1 MKIKVK
7 CIETGAE
14 SEFDTDGFHISVQMT
29 PVDLANIKSLA
40 ETEDGRSLEGN
51 EHRTYACLR
60 PVDDETFD
68 SLAVWAKQ

>member
-29 PVDLANIKSLA
+29 PDDLTNIKSLPD
-40 ETEDGRSLEGN
+40 TEDGRSLDGN
-51 EHRTYACLR
+51 EHRTYACVR
-60 PVDDETFD
+60 PVDEEHSDALF
-68 SLAVWAKQ
+68 AWAKQ

>member
-14 SEFDTDGFHISVQMT
+14 SEFDTDGYHISVQMT
-29 PVDLANIKSLA
+29 PGDLANIKSLA

>member
-14 SEFDTDGFHISVQMT
+14 SVFDTDGYHISVQMT
-29 PVDLANIKSLA
+29 PADLENIKSMA
-40 ETEDGRSLEGN
+40 DTEDGRSLEGN

-60 PVDDETFD
+60 PIDDETFD
-68 SLAVWAKQ
+68 GLAVWAKQ

>member
-14 SEFDTDGFHISVQMT
+14 SVFDTDGYHISVQMT
-29 PVDLANIKSLA
+29 PEDLANIKSLP
-40 ETEDGRSLEGN
+40 ETEDGRSLDGN

-60 PVDDETFD
+60 PVDEVQADALFT
-68 SLAVWAKQ
+68 WAKQ